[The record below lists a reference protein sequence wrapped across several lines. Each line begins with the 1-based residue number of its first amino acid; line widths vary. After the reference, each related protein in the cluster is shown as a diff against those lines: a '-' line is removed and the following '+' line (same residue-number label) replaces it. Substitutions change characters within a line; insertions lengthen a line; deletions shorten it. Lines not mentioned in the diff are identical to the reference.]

1 MQNNKKLQFHL
12 MLVAENGINLIKLY
26 KNSQKYKKMY
36 VTNKSQL
43 VANKTLKADK
53 KILMMWWNAL
63 KHLK

>member
-1 MQNNKKLQFHL
+1 MN
-12 MLVAENGINLIKLY
+12 
-26 KNSQKYKKMY
+26 